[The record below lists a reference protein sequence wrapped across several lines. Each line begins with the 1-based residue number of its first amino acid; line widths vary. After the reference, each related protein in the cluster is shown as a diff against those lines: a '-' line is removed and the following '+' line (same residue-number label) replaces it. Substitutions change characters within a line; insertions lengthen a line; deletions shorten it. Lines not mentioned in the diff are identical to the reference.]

1 VSAADISVY
10 KKLAPVTFTGYDR
23 LELRTTI
30 KGMLK
35 NGKETDT
42 LVKNDEGEVMIR
54 GKDSLDVYLAKK
66 IITAISRGFKVK
78 EAMKLTKED
87 YVLEVINIHDVVG
100 DSKKTVARVKSRVI
114 GREGTCKKRIEE
126 ETNTD
131 ISIYGKTIS
140 VIGECEDARIAREA
154 ILMLL
159 SGCKHSS
166 TYAFM
171 NKEMKKKI
179 QRQAMQNMINN
190 NSL

>member
-1 VSAADISVY
+1 MNAENVY
-10 KKLAPVTFTGYDR
+10 VENLLITKKSIN
-23 LELRTTI
+23 TI
-30 KGMLK
+30 KNHK
-35 NGKETDT
+35 NYLERN
-42 LVKNDEGEVMIR
+42 LRVKLRINEEGEVMIR
-54 GKDSLDVYLAKK
+54 GENSLDVYLAKK

-78 EAMKLTKED
+78 EAMKLARED

-100 DSKKTVARVKSRVI
+100 DSKKTVTRVKSRVI

-166 TYAFM
+166 TYAFI
-171 NKEMKKKI
+171 NKEVKKKM
-179 QRQAMQNMINN
+179 QRQVMERIT
-190 NSL
+190 